1 MAARNPGDEKRAKG
15 GYVPAPHDFARPFI
29 FAVFL
34 FVTHEGLSERG
45 TTHDP
50 LLRRRNR
57 WFSGARVL
65 LKAAVMLCPLLR
77 RYGLCFAV
85 RIAKAKLGLLERELI

>member
-1 MAARNPGDEKRAKG
+1 MRVAKETREEKMAARNPRDEKRT
-15 GYVPAPHDFARPFI
+15 YQHVPAPHDFARPFI

-65 LKAAVMLCPLLR
+65 LKAAVMPN
-77 RYGLCFAV
+77 
-85 RIAKAKLGLLERELI
+85 